1 MTTTA
6 TKSTR
11 KTVTAAEFDDVKHR
25 LAELRALIA
34 ELQRKS
40 RGTTEAN
47 ARVAGLEAQVEAI
60 TNQLKLNGERFNA
73 SNDPLVKEA
82 VSDEIARLNKRIE
95 EFSTDINMQLEQ
107 LRTDVEQHTGLLAEH
122 GAALGEQ
129 GTRLGMVEEGQS
141 SLHERVETISAM
153 GSVRIPWW
161 QVAIAAAVGVIA
173 FSGWKSHMFSD
184 SFVLA
189 NKQVVT
195 VPYAVANSWWTA
207 LFIGIAAAAL
217 ALGLLLVFTGGRKAK
232 TETTTTRRDE
242 VTTTPPLRVVNKTT
256 TVPADMADTKVEP
269 AVKVDNNS

>member
-1 MTTTA
+1 MTTA
-6 TKSTR
+6 QKNV
-11 KTVTAAEFDDVKHR
+11 TVAEFDDIKDR
-25 LAELRALIA
+25 LAKLRANIVQLNLEVRRQSKGNGRIN
-34 ELQRKS
+34 
-40 RGTTEAN
+40 T
-47 ARVAGLEAQVEAI
+47 RVVGLEAQVNAL
-60 TNQLKLNGERFNA
+60 TAQLKLNGERFNA
-73 SNDPLVKEA
+73 ADDPAVKAA

-95 EFSTDINMQLEQ
+95 EFNSDVNTQLEE
-107 LRTDVEQHTGLLAEH
+107 LRTTVEEHTGLLAEH
-122 GAALGEQ
+122 GVALGEQ
-129 GTRLGMVEEGQS
+129 DTRLGMVEEGQS

-217 ALGLLLVFTGGRKAK
+217 ALGLLLVFTDGRKAK

-242 VTTTPPLRVVNKTT
+242 VTTTPPLRVVSKTT